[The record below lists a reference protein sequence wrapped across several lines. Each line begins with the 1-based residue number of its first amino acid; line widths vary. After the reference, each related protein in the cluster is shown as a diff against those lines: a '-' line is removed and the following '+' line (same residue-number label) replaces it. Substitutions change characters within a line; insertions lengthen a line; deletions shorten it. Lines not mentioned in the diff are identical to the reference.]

1 MAVLMRPLTLC
12 LAAAVGIV
20 SIWTLLG
27 QPGVAERWLTM
38 PNLLFFLP
46 VPVLVL
52 ACVIGILTSVRRGAD
67 RAPFLLTLAIVF
79 LGYSGLLI
87 SIFPNIIPPSLT
99 IWQASAPRSSQVF
112 TLVGAAIVIPII
124 LSYTILAYWVFR
136 GKVRQGDEGYH

>member
-1 MAVLMRPLTLC
+1 
-12 LAAAVGIV
+12 
-20 SIWTLLG
+20 
-27 QPGVAERWLTM
+27 
-38 PNLLFFLP
+38 
-46 VPVLVL
+46 
-52 ACVIGILTSVRRGAD
+52 VIGILTSVRRGAD

-99 IWQASAPRSSQVF
+99 IWEASAPRSSQLF

-124 LSYTILAYWVFR
+124 LAYTILAYWVFR